1 MRRVVV
7 TGMGMLAPFGR
18 GVDYNWENIV
28 AGKSAIRRIDE
39 DLELYDVPV
48 KIAGKVPMGKEAHR
62 FDPDTVME
70 PKEQRRVDKFIL
82 FGMAAG
88 IDAMEDCGWKP
99 ESEEEQYRAGVM
111 MGSGIGGLQTIYE
124 NSVIINE
131 NKSTHRVSPFFIPSC
146 LINMISG
153 NLSIRFGLKGPNHAC
168 VTACSTGTHAIGDAA
183 AMIARGDAMQPTISD
198 GDLIWVDVSIK
209 TPTSDGLYLFALKG
223 EVFVKRLRLDN
234 FNDCPEKAS
243 RPWDKARSG
252 FVMGEGAGAL
262 VLEEYEHAKARGAKI
277 YAEIVGY
284 GMSGD
289 AYHITAPSGDGAYR
303 AMKMAA
309 DHAAE
314 HGVALSDISYINA
327 HGTSTPAGDVGEALA
342 VKRLFGENMKNV
354 SMSSTKSAIGHLLGA
369 AGAVEAVLTIKAL
382 CEQTCPPTLNLEN
395 PADEVADF
403 DLVPLKAKKKEIKA
417 AMSNSFGFGGTNSSV
432 VFKKIDD

>member
-7 TGMGMLAPFGR
+7 TGMGVVSPLGR
-18 GVDYNWENIV
+18 GVKHNWESLM
-28 AGKSAIRRIDE
+28 AGKSGISRIE
-39 DLELYDVPV
+39 GVDLKDIPV
-48 KIAGKVPMGKEAHR
+48 MIAGQVPFGENEPD
-62 FDPDTVME
+62 FNPDTVFA
-70 PKEQRRVDKFIL
+70 PKDQKKNDKFIMY
-82 FGMAAG
+82 GMAAAG
-88 IDAMEDCGWKP
+88 DALKDAGWDA
-99 ESEEEQYRAGVM
+99 ETASEEEKDRAGVM
-111 MGSGIGGLQTIYE
+111 MGAGIGGLQGIYE
-124 NSVIINE
+124 NAVSFNE
-131 NKSTHRVSPFFIPSC
+131 FGMKKISPFFIPSV
-146 LINMISG
+146 LINLISG
-153 NLSIRFGLKGPNHAC
+153 NVSIRYGLKGPNHAC

-183 AMIARGDAMQPTISD
+183 AMIARGDADMMVAGGAESAVNVLGLAGFARMKAI
-198 GDLIWVDVSIK
+198 
-209 TPTSDGLYLFALKG
+209 TSD
-223 EVFVKRLRLDN
+223 
-234 FNDCPEKAS
+234 FNDAPEKAS
-243 RPWDKARSG
+243 RPWDKGRSG
-252 FVMGEGAGAL
+252 FVMGEGGAAL

-277 YAEIVGY
+277 YAEVVGY

-314 HGVALSDISYINA
+314 HGVALSDITYINA

>member
-168 VTACSTGTHAIGDAA
+168 VTACFEQILGSTGAVHIYIVEMSDVVDCLGGDGGRIDMA
-183 AMIARGDAMQPTISD
+183 
-198 GDLIWVDVSIK
+198 VCV
-209 TPTSDGLYLFALKG
+209 
-223 EVFVKRLRLDN
+223 DN
-234 FNDCPEKAS
+234 F
-243 RPWDKARSG
+243 
-252 FVMGEGAGAL
+252 
-262 VLEEYEHAKARGAKI
+262 
-277 YAEIVGY
+277 
-284 GMSGD
+284 
-289 AYHITAPSGDGAYR
+289 HIF
-303 AMKMAA
+303 
-309 DHAAE
+309 H
-314 HGVALSDISYINA
+314 LI
-327 HGTSTPAGDVGEALA
+327 
-342 VKRLFGENMKNV
+342 FGW
-354 SMSSTKSAIGHLLGA
+354 
-369 AGAVEAVLTIKAL
+369 
-382 CEQTCPPTLNLEN
+382 
-395 PADEVADF
+395 
-403 DLVPLKAKKKEIKA
+403 
-417 AMSNSFGFGGTNSSV
+417 
-432 VFKKIDD
+432 